1 MTPKS
6 ANIERAVLDWL
17 DAQGDAMVEFLEELV
32 NIDSGSRQKSGV
44 DQVGARLRDFFKA
57 YDLPCETMHDA
68 HYGDVI
74 HCGPTTG
81 EGKPVLLLGHRDTV
95 FPRGEASRRPFF
107 IKEGR
112 AYGPG
117 VADMKGGLVM
127 NAYVLAGFAKFGS
140 PVPICGLF
148 TGDEEIGSPFSRP
161 IIEETARRSRAVF
174 NAEPGR
180 PSGAVVTG
188 RKGGMFMRF
197 DVAGK
202 AAHAGAN
209 FDQGISAIE
218 EIARKIISLHALSD
232 RERGLTVN
240 VGTVSGGLTV
250 NTVAPHAFGEIDLRF
265 IRPED
270 RDAAMQEVRAII
282 ATASVPGTRATLE
295 VCSEFLPLV
304 ESQAGMQL
312 YRHYA
317 ECGKELGLE
326 IPNEFTGG
334 CADSGFTAAVGTP
347 TLCATGPIGGR
358 AHTAEEYI
366 DILSL
371 VPRAQTLALAVA
383 RLEGF

>member
-1 MTPKS
+1 MSPNS
-6 ANIERAVLDWL
+6 ANVERVLLDWL
-17 DAQGDAMVEFLEELV
+17 EAQGDAMVELLEELV
-32 NIDSGSRQKSGV
+32 NIDSGSRHKSGV
-44 DQVGARLRDFFKA
+44 DLVGARLRGFLDTH
-57 YDLPCETMHDA
+57 DLPCEILRHRR
-68 HYGDVI
+68 YGDAFR
-74 HCGPTTG
+74 CGPTAG
-81 EGKPVLLLGHRDTV
+81 EGKPVILLGHRDTV

-127 NAYVLAGFAKFGS
+127 NAFVLAGFAKFGS
-140 PVPICGLF
+140 PVPVAALY

-161 IIEETARRSRAVF
+161 IIEEEARRARAVF

-188 RKGGMFMRF
+188 RKGGMFMRL
-197 DVAGK
+197 DVVGK

-218 EIARKIISLHALSD
+218 EMARKIVALHALSD
-232 RERGLTVN
+232 RDRGLTVN
-240 VGTVSGGLTV
+240 IGTVSGGLTV
-250 NTVAPHAFGEIDLRF
+250 NTIAPHAFAEIDLRF

-270 RDAAMQEVRAII
+270 RDEAMREIRAIV
-282 ATASVPGTRATLE
+282 AQASVPGTRATLD
-295 VCSEFLPLV
+295 VGSEFFPLV
-304 ESQAGMQL
+304 ESEAGMRL

-317 ECGKELGLE
+317 ACGHELGFE
-326 IPNEFTGG
+326 IANEFTGG
-334 CADSGFTAAVGTP
+334 CADSGFTAAVGAP
-347 TLCATGPIGGR
+347 TLCATGPVGGR

-366 DILSL
+366 DVLSL

-383 RLEGF
+383 RLEAV